1 MGTAYNQTSRMTN
14 MKTQYTFTWVTRS
27 LLVVTSLAGLVSL
40 MFFKDTSPLITWL
53 ALASIIPL
61 IMGMLGEN
69 IVREFFVR
77 SIYSHIVKDTL
88 RHKTA
93 TPVITNLPLHSA

>member
-1 MGTAYNQTSRMTN
+1 MDTAYNQTSRMIN

-27 LLVVTSLAGLVSL
+27 ILVLTSLAGLVLL
-40 MFFKDTSPLITWL
+40 MFFKDTSPLINWL

-69 IVREFFVR
+69 LVREFFVTT
-77 SIYSHIVKDTL
+77 IYTRIEKDTL
-88 RHKTA
+88 RHKTVA
-93 TPVITNLPLHSA
+93 PVMTNLPLHSA

>member
-1 MGTAYNQTSRMTN
+1 

-27 LLVVTSLAGLVSL
+27 LLVLTGLAALASL
-40 MFFKDTSPLITWL
+40 MFFKDASPFISWL

-69 IVREFFVR
+69 LVREFFVTTA
-77 SIYSHIVKDTL
+77 YAYVVKNTL
-88 RHKTA
+88 MHKTA
-93 TPVITNLPLHSA
+93 SPIMTSLPLPLGMTDNMEKGTM

>member
-1 MGTAYNQTSRMTN
+1 

-27 LLVVTSLAGLVSL
+27 LLVLTSLAGLVSI
-40 MFFKDTSPLITWL
+40 MFFKDTSPLINWL

-69 IVREFFVR
+69 LVREFFVTT
-77 SIYSHIVKDTL
+77 IYTRIEKDTL
-88 RHKTA
+88 MHKTG
-93 TPVITNLPLHSA
+93 TPVMTSFPLPLSMIGDMEKGTM

>member
-1 MGTAYNQTSRMTN
+1 
-14 MKTQYTFTWVTRS
+14 MKTQYTFTWGTRS

-61 IMGMLGEN
+61 IIGMLGEN

-77 SIYSHIVKDTL
+77 SIYSHIVIDTL
-88 RHKTA
+88 RHKT
-93 TPVITNLPLHSA
+93 TSPVITNLPLHSA

>member
-1 MGTAYNQTSRMTN
+1 

-27 LLVVTSLAGLVSL
+27 LLVLTGFAALVSL
-40 MFFKDTSPLITWL
+40 MFFKDASPLISWL

-69 IVREFFVR
+69 LVRELFVTT
-77 SIYSHIVKDTL
+77 IYTYLVKNTL
-88 RHKTA
+88 IHKTVSPIM
-93 TPVITNLPLHSA
+93 TSLPLPFGMTDNMEKGTM

>member
-1 MGTAYNQTSRMTN
+1 

-27 LLVVTSLAGLVSL
+27 ILVLTSLAGLVLL
-40 MFFKDTSPLITWL
+40 MFFKDTSPLINWL

-69 IVREFFVR
+69 LVREFFVTT
-77 SIYSHIVKDTL
+77 IYTRIEKDTL
-88 RHKTA
+88 RHKTVA
-93 TPVITNLPLHSA
+93 PVMTNLPLHSA